1 MIERNTEMINDLNCK
16 HSLVL
21 ESFSTASKKNL
32 MVLRENL
39 FRYFKYPSQFYTKT
53 TILFYIKR

>member
-16 HSLVL
+16 YSLVL

-53 TILFYIKR
+53 TILF